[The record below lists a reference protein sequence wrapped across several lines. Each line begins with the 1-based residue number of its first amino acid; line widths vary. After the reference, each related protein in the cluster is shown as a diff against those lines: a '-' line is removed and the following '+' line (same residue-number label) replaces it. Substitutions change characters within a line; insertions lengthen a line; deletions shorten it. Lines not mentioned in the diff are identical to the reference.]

1 MSSGNLL
8 RVLVVEDED
17 NVRRALIE
25 ALNESTRFQVVAG
38 AAGVDSA
45 YQAFRST
52 RVDVLFLDIKLIGGD
67 AFQLLRRIKREG
79 HVLPPVVINT
89 GFREFELAQRALNEF
104 GDCVIHL
111 LQKPFWNNWDEKEA
125 LILSKIEQHF
135 QKKELAP
142 RDRLH
147 ITSGQQVIFY
157 KASDIVCIQ
166 TGEKGKG
173 QVVIVLE
180 NRQDTLNLSMKR
192 VLNNLTENFLQI
204 NRFTIINL
212 DWVSSF
218 DKGTGEVY
226 LRNGR
231 SYLVG
236 EGFFEGLSSWGKSR
250 K

>member
-8 RVLVVEDED
+8 RALVVEDEED
-17 NVRRALIE
+17 VRRALIE
-25 ALNESTRFQVVAG
+25 ALNESTRFQVVAQ

-45 YQAFRST
+45 FAAFQST
-52 RVDVLFLDIKLIGGD
+52 PPDVLFLDIKLAGGD
-67 AFQLLRRIKREG
+67 AFQLLRRLKRER

-89 GFREFELAQRALNEF
+89 GFREFELAQRVLNEF

-111 LQKPFWNNWDEKEA
+111 LQKPFWNNWPEKEA
-125 LILSKIEQHF
+125 LILSKIGQYLQKQEQASTGRFH
-135 QKKELAP
+135 L
-142 RDRLH
+142 
-147 ITSGQQVIFY
+147 ISGQQAIFY
-157 KASDIVCIQ
+157 KTSDMVCIR

-180 NRQDTLNLSMKR
+180 NRQDTFNLSLKK
-192 VLNNLTENFLQI
+192 VLNNLPENFLQI
-204 NRFTIINL
+204 NRYTAVNL

-218 DKGTGEVY
+218 DMGKGEVY
-226 LRNGR
+226 LRNGM

-236 EGFFEGLSSWGKSR
+236 EGFSDGLSAWGKSR